1 MRCPSCSHE
10 QSTVVDSRSKEESA
24 AIYRRRKCK
33 YCGSRFTTHE
43 RVQLRDLAV
52 VKSTGEHEPF
62 DREKLFHSM
71 KVALRK
77 RPVDEDR
84 IQRSANT
91 IQRILERTPANEVP
105 AETIGE
111 MAMERL
117 AELDKVAYVRFASV
131 YKDFSETE
139 DFERFLG
146 ELRPRQPNFR

>member
-1 MRCPSCSHE
+1 
-10 QSTVVDSRSKEESA
+10 
-24 AIYRRRKCK
+24 
-33 YCGSRFTTHE
+33 
-43 RVQLRDLAV
+43 
-52 VKSTGEHEPF
+52 
-62 DREKLFHSM
+62 M

-111 MAMERL
+111 MVMERL
-117 AELDKVAYVRFASV
+117 VKLDKVAYVRFASV

-146 ELRPRQPNFR
+146 DLRPYQPIF